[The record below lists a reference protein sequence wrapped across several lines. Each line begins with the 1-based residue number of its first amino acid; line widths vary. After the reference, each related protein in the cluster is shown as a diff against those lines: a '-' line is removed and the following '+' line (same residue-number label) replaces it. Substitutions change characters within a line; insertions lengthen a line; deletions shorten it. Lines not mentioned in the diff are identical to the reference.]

1 MLGKERIAQI
11 SALSL
16 ISVLLASVVMSGAA
30 HPEVV
35 SLLGLALVGSLV
47 VVWVLARPSTLRV
60 PLHLFALLSFM
71 FLGSVLQW
79 LPLPLDFV
87 AMISPETA
95 RQITMA
101 YRGYELPANIGLSMA
116 PLASFHRSVQYFCL
130 VVALLL
136 TSFASQQNGHPPH
149 DSHRTERAFT
159 VLGGVLLLAMV
170 CMEAFEYRF
179 FEYLP
184 YHRWRGLG
192 PFINPNHGG
201 GFAALMAMWMLH
213 CAQKTQAFYRWIAIL
228 FSIGFCLLVGFSLS
242 RGAILALVLGL
253 CVAISLPVLA
263 RRQLDRSSALILA
276 IFSLIL
282 SGFIVIES
290 DVFAP
295 LLRELL
301 TLHTETGASKVT
313 PWLGVPQ
320 LMMLFPFGTG
330 LGRSLTGYCLS
341 LNYHSKQMVISFF
354 SRIRSCNSWL
364 IGGLFAAL
372 A

>member
-1 MLGKERIAQI
+1 
-11 SALSL
+11 
-16 ISVLLASVVMSGAA
+16 
-30 HPEVV
+30 
-35 SLLGLALVGSLV
+35 
-47 VVWVLARPSTLRV
+47 
-60 PLHLFALLSFM
+60 
-71 FLGSVLQW
+71 
-79 LPLPLDFV
+79 
-87 AMISPETA
+87 
-95 RQITMA
+95 
-101 YRGYELPANIGLSMA
+101 
-116 PLASFHRSVQYFCL
+116 
-130 VVALLL
+130 
-136 TSFASQQNGHPPH
+136 
-149 DSHRTERAFT
+149 
-159 VLGGVLLLAMV
+159 MV

-290 DVFAP
+290 DVFVP

-301 TLHTETGASKVT
+301 TFPK
-313 PWLGVPQ
+313 LGHQKWHPG
-320 LMMLFPFGTG
+320 LACRNDDAFPFGTG
-330 LGRSLTGYCLS
+330 LGGLTGYCLS
-341 LNYHSKQMVISFF
+341 LNYRSKQMVVSFF
-354 SRIRSCNSWL
+354 SRIDPATPVDW
-364 IGGLFAAL
+364 GLFAAL